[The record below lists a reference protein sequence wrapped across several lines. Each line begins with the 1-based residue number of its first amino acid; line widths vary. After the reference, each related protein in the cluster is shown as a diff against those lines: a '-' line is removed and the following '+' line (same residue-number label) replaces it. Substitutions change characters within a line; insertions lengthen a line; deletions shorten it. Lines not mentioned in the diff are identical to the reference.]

1 MWNLLALAIS
11 PAFVVGLVLGLLLA
25 VVFHHL
31 APVGVGVDTVSAGA
45 WFVGVGGV
53 AGLLWCFIF
62 SARKK

>member
-1 MWNLLALAIS
+1 MWDLLALAIS

-31 APVGVGVDTVSAGA
+31 APVGVDTVSAGA

-53 AGLLWCFIF
+53 AGLLWRFIF